1 MEVHKLLQRQIK
13 KHLTDDCLK
22 NPQFTTFINSVN
34 ESYHSFER
42 DKDLLEHAFQISE
55 KEYNEI
61 NDNLKKEYALKQQ
74 SISNLFANILEL
86 DAEYGMQSDN
96 NKDDLLLVT
105 GYVSRQI
112 KERKKVEKKLRQ
124 TVELL
129 QALLDNLRSGIL
141 VVDNQ
146 GKIAFINSYFCEMRK
161 ISIAPE
167 HLVGADHSRIFDES
181 KIVFKN
187 REAYAERVNAIVEKN
202 ELVIGELLETEEG
215 YFFERDYI
223 PIFIEQE
230 SVGHLWKLRDVTEKT
245 QYQNL
250 LVQSEEFNRII
261 MNSSFNAI
269 ITVDASGK
277 ITSWNK
283 QAEVIFGWRKEE
295 VIGESLIK
303 RIIPS
308 TDLKSYMKGMEYY
321 VKTVTEDNLSTQLEI
336 EVINRFGVQFP
347 VELFVVPLEQNGE
360 RFFCSFIQDISE
372 RKENE
377 ARLRFQEE
385 KYRNIITN
393 MNLGLIEV
401 DVNETIQ
408 FANKSF
414 AGMCGFEISELIG
427 KKPAEIFVFGENIST
442 IKSKIKLREQGVS
455 DVYQIPIKNKRGELK
470 WWAIGGAPNYDDNG
484 KLIGSIGI
492 HLDITAQKE
501 LEIELQKEKLKAIE
515 ASKAKEVF
523 LANMSHEMRTPL
535 NAIIGF
541 IRELNKESLSEK
553 QHACV
558 ENCRI
563 ASKHLLDIINNILDI
578 SKIEAGEIALEN
590 KDFIL
595 KESLDKVIRVMK
607 PVAKQKGLRLSFF
620 MDEKICPVVIGDAL
634 RLEQILFNLIGNALK
649 FTPKGKITL
658 SCILESETIHELQ
671 VHIAVTDTG
680 IGMDQAFIKKIFS
693 KFSQEDIA
701 VTRKFGGTGLGMAI
715 TKELVNMMK
724 GEIWVES
731 TKNIGTTMHI
741 RIVLPKGN
749 MVDVVK
755 EEKEINVD
763 ITGVRILLVEDNP
776 MNRLVAINS
785 LNYFNAVV
793 TEACDGNEAL
803 EIVAKTK
810 FDIILMDVQMPGMD
824 GIEATDKIRNQLKLT
839 IPIIALTANAFKS
852 EIDKCREVG
861 MNDYVTKP
869 FEERVLIETI
879 AKYTVNNVVVDED
892 DDLMDSTYDQEGYD
906 LTNIK
911 ILSRGNDSFVAK
923 MIHIFIAQTTE
934 TLQKIDR
941 AFESGDL
948 LEVSRLVHKV
958 KPSIESIGIKAV
970 LNEVKALEIMAK
982 ENNTGNLKDCIQL
995 YKPVKKHLLL
1005 VIEKLKKVFDMS

>member
-22 NPQFTTFINSVN
+22 NPDLTSFLNSVN

-55 KEYNEI
+55 KEYHEI

-86 DAEYGMQSDN
+86 DREYVMIPEND
-96 NKDDLLLVT
+96 KDDLLLVT
-105 GYVSRQI
+105 NYISRQI
-112 KERKKVEKKLRQ
+112 NERKKVEKKLGQ
-124 TVELL
+124 TAELL
-129 QALLDNLRSGIL
+129 KALLDNLRSGIL
-141 VVDNQ
+141 VVDNY
-146 GKIAFINSYFCEMRK
+146 GTILFINRYFCEMRK
-161 ISIAPE
+161 ISTPPE
-167 HLVGADHSRIFDES
+167 DLVGAHHSRIYKES
-181 KIVFKN
+181 KVAFKN
-187 REAYAERVNAIVEKN
+187 SDQYIERVDTIVKEN
-202 ELVIGELLETEEG
+202 TLVIGELLETEEG
-215 YFFERDYI
+215 CFFERDYI

-230 SVGHLWKLRDVTEKT
+230 SIGHLWKLRDVTEKT

-283 QAEVIFGWRKEE
+283 QAEIIFGWRKEE
-295 VIGESLIK
+295 VIGEILIK
-303 RIIPS
+303 IIVPS
-308 TDLKSYMKGMEYY
+308 TDLKSYMKSMEQY
-321 VKTVTEDNLSTQLEI
+321 VKAVTEDNLSTQLEI
-336 EVINRFGVQFP
+336 EVMNRFGTLFP
-347 VELFVVPLEQNGE
+347 VELSVVPLEQNGE

-377 ARLRFQEE
+377 TRLRFQEE

-414 AGMCGFEISELIG
+414 ASMCGFEISELIG
-427 KKPAEIFVFGENIST
+427 KKPAEIFVFGENIAT
-442 IKSKIKLREQGVS
+442 LKSKIKLREQGIS
-455 DVYQIPIKNKRGELK
+455 DVYQIPVKNKRGELK

-484 KLIGSIGI
+484 KQIGSIGI

-553 QHACV
+553 QYACV
-558 ENCRI
+558 DNCRI

-595 KESLDKVIRVMK
+595 KDALDKVIRVMK
-607 PVAKQKGLRLSFF
+607 PVAKQKGLRLSLLI
-620 MDEKICPVVIGDAL
+620 DDKISPVVIGDPL
-634 RLEQILFNLIGNALK
+634 RLEQILFNLVGNALK
-649 FTPKGKITL
+649 FTQKGRITL
-658 SCILESETIHELQ
+658 SCTLEAESMQEQQL
-671 VHIAVTDTG
+671 HIAVTDTG

-731 TKNIGTTMHI
+731 TKNVGTTMHV

-749 MVDVVK
+749 MADVIK
-755 EEKEINVD
+755 EDKEINVD

-785 LNYFNAVV
+785 LNYFNTVV

-803 EIVAKTK
+803 EIVKQSD

-824 GIEATDKIRNQLKLT
+824 GIEATQKIRNQLKLS

-869 FEERVLIETI
+869 FEERILIETI
-879 AKYTVNNVVVDED
+879 AKYTVNAVAGDEAD
-892 DDLMDSTYDQEGYD
+892 SVEDSIADLEGYD

-911 ILSRGNDSFVAK
+911 MLSRGNDSFVTK
-923 MIHIFIAQTTE
+923 MILIFITQTTE
-934 TLQKIDR
+934 VLQKIDL

-948 LEVSRLVHKV
+948 PEVSRLVHKV
-958 KPSIESIGIKAV
+958 KPSIESMGIKAI
-970 LNEVKALEIMAK
+970 LNEVKMLEVMAK
-982 ENNTGNLKDCIQL
+982 ENNSSLHECIQL
-995 YKPVKKHLLL
+995 YVPIKEHLLL
-1005 VIEKLKKVFDMS
+1005 VIEKLKNTLGES